1 VKEDDMKRKVF
12 CFTARGCV
20 ISVRGTMRVFL
31 ACVALLGCTHAL
43 VAPAAVAMRF
53 AGPSAAAV
61 RVSPVEMTSVAKKA
75 KAAVKKLKSSS
86 AVSKRFK
93 ATATGK
99 LLRHSAGKA
108 HILTKKHPQRKQ
120 KLRRIGL
127 VAEGQL
133 KTMQKL
139 MLVIPKK

>member
-1 VKEDDMKRKVF
+1 MSSPRALLLF
-12 CFTARGCV
+12 FA
-20 ISVRGTMRVFL
+20 
-31 ACVALLGCTHAL
+31 ALLGGTHAL
-43 VAPAAVAMRF
+43 MAPAVVAMRT
-53 AGPSAAAV
+53 AGLNAAPA
-61 RVSPVEMTSVAKKA
+61 RVASVDMTSVAKKA

-99 LLRHSAGKA
+99 LLRHCAGKA

-120 KLRRIGL
+120 KLRRMAL
-127 VAEGQL
+127 VPEGQL

-139 MLVIPKK
+139 MLVVPKK